1 ISWKTEPGGGTTDYA
16 IHIFHDAIE
25 KGHYTCF
32 LSGETALP
40 MLYMEDAI
48 RGTLQLMDAP
58 AEKLRI
64 RSSYNLTGLSFTPEI
79 LADAIRKV
87 IPGFEISYAEN
98 DPRQAIANGWPA
110 SIDDAYAKADWGW
123 NPSYDL

>member
-1 ISWKTEPGGGTTDYA
+1 SIAVFGPTSPRNNTPQYTVMDPNTIYGISKLAGERICEYYYNKHGLDIRSIRYPGLISWKTEPGGGTTDYA

-58 AEKLRI
+58 
-64 RSSYNLTGLSFTPEI
+64 
-79 LADAIRKV
+79 
-87 IPGFEISYAEN
+87 
-98 DPRQAIANGWPA
+98 
-110 SIDDAYAKADWGW
+110 
-123 NPSYDL
+123 